1 VNHLRIRSRTAR
13 AVSIDWLKLA
23 TLGFIALL
31 VVAMTATLARS
42 QNRPDSFADLAE
54 RLRPA
59 VVNISTSQ
67 SAAPTQQSQ
76 RPQQGQRR
84 PDQPQA
90 PPGSPFEDL
99 FRDLPGNPG
108 QQPNRQ
114 RRGQSVGSGF
124 VIDAKGFIVTN
135 LHVIAEGDTITVTF
149 EDNRSLPAKVVGKD
163 PKTDLAV
170 LKVESEKP
178 LAFVRWGDS
187 DAARVGDWVLAIGN
201 PFGLGGSVSAGI
213 ISARGRNIEQG
224 PYDNFLQT
232 DAAIN
237 RGNSGGPMFNMKG
250 EVVGINTAIFSPP
263 GAGGSVGVGFA
274 IPANLARTTVSQL
287 IDFGRTRRGWL
298 GVQIQSVTDDIAES
312 LQLDGAKGAL
322 VSRLNKDGPA
332 DKAGVEQSDVILRF
346 DGKPV
351 AEMRALPRIVAE
363 TPIDKEVDV
372 VVWRKGKEVRLKVKV
387 GELVETETASLTTE
401 EPAPSRQ
408 SSSEILGMALSTITP
423 ELRRQF
429 EIKEGTQGVVITSIG
444 DASPAA
450 EKGVRPG
457 DVIVEVNQEAVK
469 SPAEIDAKVKAVQK
483 AGRKSVLFLVERG
496 GELRFVAV
504 RLEG

>member
-1 VNHLRIRSRTAR
+1 
-13 AVSIDWLKLA
+13 
-23 TLGFIALL
+23 
-31 VVAMTATLARS
+31 
-42 QNRPDSFADLAE
+42 
-54 RLRPA
+54 
-59 VVNISTSQ
+59 
-67 SAAPTQQSQ
+67 
-76 RPQQGQRR
+76 
-84 PDQPQA
+84 
-90 PPGSPFEDL
+90 
-99 FRDLPGNPG
+99 
-108 QQPNRQ
+108 
-114 RRGQSVGSGF
+114 
-124 VIDAKGFIVTN
+124 
-135 LHVIAEGDTITVTF
+135 
-149 EDNRSLPAKVVGKD
+149 
-163 PKTDLAV
+163 
-170 LKVESEKP
+170 
-178 LAFVRWGDS
+178 
-187 DAARVGDWVLAIGN
+187 
-201 PFGLGGSVSAGI
+201 
-213 ISARGRNIEQG
+213 
-224 PYDNFLQT
+224 
-232 DAAIN
+232 
-237 RGNSGGPMFNMKG
+237 
-250 EVVGINTAIFSPP
+250 
-263 GAGGSVGVGFA
+263 
-274 IPANLARTTVSQL
+274 VSQL